1 MISVDLVPPSAETV
15 RELTETVRVEPT
27 KLTQAVIAKL
37 KPGERVRDTQVKGL
51 FADRGA
57 TRVSLK
63 IQADLWSGRTGSRTL
78 IRTVRMTL
86 GRLPE
91 LSIDSARAEAMRLL
105 AMIKQGID
113 PKAPERAT
121 PGQLSV
127 GAMFERCADH
137 MRTLERADRSVDELL
152 YLLNKYLPRL
162 KDTPVLEVKPST
174 LRSEHERISKEH
186 GKTVA
191 NKTMRAYRSAFNV
204 ALKQADDPDSLGA
217 NPVRA
222 VTFHPE
228 RRKEAV
234 ILPTDLHDWYQR
246 LQQRP
251 NPLRRLMHEI
261 GLFSGLRP
269 GTLVSLE
276 RAWIQLKDQAI
287 VIPRDRMKT
296 KGDSPPFVLPLS
308 AHLIELVKRSLAL
321 SDEFHHGSPW
331 LFPTRS
337 ADGREIIATQVV
349 RERAVPPKDDKRP
362 GIPGV
367 ETGHILRHTHAT
379 IAKAAGVDDML
390 ASLLSDHKVAGIRGV
405 YVHDRALFPQLLSAQ
420 EKVTAHILSL
430 IK

>member
-1 MISVDLVPPSAETV
+1 
-15 RELTETVRVEPT
+15 VEPT
-27 KLTQAVIAKL
+27 KLTQGALAKL
-37 KPGERVRDTQVKGL
+37 KPGEKVRDTQVKGL

-57 TRVSLK
+57 TGVSLK

-78 IRTVRMTL
+78 VRTVRMTL
-86 GRLPE
+86 GRYPE
-91 LSIDSARAEAMRLL
+91 LAIDAARAEAMRLL

-127 GAMFERCADH
+127 GSMFERCAEH

-152 YLLNKYLPRL
+152 YLLNKYLLHL
-162 KDTPVLEVKPST
+162 KDVPLTGVKPST
-174 LRSEHERISKEH
+174 LRAEHERISREH

-234 ILPTDLHDWYQR
+234 ILPTDLRDWYQR

-276 RAWIQLKDQAI
+276 RSWIQLKDRAI
-287 VIPRDRMKT
+287 VVPRDRMKT
-296 KGDSPPFVLPLS
+296 KSDSLPFVLPLS
-308 AHLIELVKRSLAL
+308 DHMIDLVKRAEAL
-321 SDEFHHGSPW
+321 SDEFHNGSPW

-337 ADGREIIATQVV
+337 ANGREIIATQVV
-349 RERAVPPKDDKRP
+349 RERAVPPKNGKDP

-379 IAKAAGVDDML
+379 LAKAAGVDDML
-390 ASLLSDHKVAGIRGV
+390 AKLLSDHKVQGIRGV
-405 YVHDRALFPQLLSAQ
+405 YVHKSGLFPQLLGAQ
-420 EKVTAHILSL
+420 ETITAHILSL